1 MFFWF
6 QQCGATASMSTSSGY
21 QDQLTFYP
29 PVTNTLVLMEYT
41 QQKISRICNN
51 LLVYYIFPFVLV
63 TLISLI
69 FKLTH

>member
-1 MFFWF
+1 MFWF
-6 QQCGATASMSTSSGY
+6 QQCGAAAGMCASSGY
-21 QDQLTFYP
+21 QDQLTFYS

-41 QQKISRICNN
+41 QQKVSRICNN

-69 FKLTH
+69 FKLTY